1 MCNLPTVVRH
11 DLFEGC
17 IVCVAGGSKEER
29 RKVKE
34 LVERYDGLFLDDPVA
49 DLDTCSH
56 MLVWKAEGNF
66 LTIQQYHF
74 IHCTSNYI

>member
-1 MCNLPTVVRH
+1 M
-11 DLFEGC
+11 
-17 IVCVAGGSKEER
+17 CVAGGSEEER

-34 LVERYDGLFLDDPVA
+34 LVERYDGLFVNDPLV

-66 LTIQQYHF
+66 LTLCYTKYF
-74 IHCTSNYI
+74 IHCTSNYTV